1 MDTLFGMLLPMAKN
15 THNKSLKH
23 TSTHSKDRTE
33 LSVKQRLFCKYKST
47 GMSNKEACELAG
59 YKTGIQASKQGSSL
73 MKKQEI
79 KDEIARLLAEQD
91 TRSLVDRE
99 SHLIELAKLR
109 DKAVESGQMGSA
121 VSAEHYR
128 GKVAN
133 LYKDRIEVEETS
145 SESSTE
151 IMDRIKGLLGNV
163 IEDKDDIIH

>member
-1 MDTLFGMLLPMAKN
+1 MDGLFGMLLPMAKN

-23 TSTHSKDRTE
+23 KHTDSTHNTE
-33 LSVKQRLFCKYKST
+33 LSVKQRLFCRYKAN
-47 GMSNKEACELAG
+47 GMSNRESCELAG
-59 YKTGIQASKQGSSL
+59 YKAGINASKRGSSL

-79 KDEIARLLAEQD
+79 REEVSRLLAEQD
-91 TRSLVDRE
+91 TRSLVDKE

-133 LYKDRIEVEETS
+133 LYKDRIEVEDSTTETS
-145 SESSTE
+145 SE
-151 IMDRIKGLLGNV
+151 IMDRIKGLLGKV
-163 IEDKDDIIH
+163 IEDKDETLH

>member
-1 MDTLFGMLLPMAKN
+1 
-15 THNKSLKH
+15 
-23 TSTHSKDRTE
+23 
-33 LSVKQRLFCKYKST
+33 
-47 GMSNKEACELAG
+47 
-59 YKTGIQASKQGSSL
+59 